1 METRKITIVATREQK
16 KYVIDSAATTLG
28 ELKADLDNVGIN
40 YDDMTFMEGLTRTEI
55 LRDDSLLPH
64 DVERVNRET
73 GEPYVTNE
81 LVFML
86 TNTAKK
92 IRSGVVCADRRSCY
106 SYIKEH
112 GMQDAVQRTFGK
124 NFTQVKTEDLILFIK
139 NETPAPSVPVEEPD
153 ENLVAPTQVP
163 APEHTECV
171 DPKARKAIK
180 MLCEALFEYDE
191 YTFNG
196 VVSEIND
203 MFAEQHCL
211 CTSKED
217 ECNSPYSDSEIN
229 DMFAGLK

>member
-40 YDDMTFMEGLTRTEI
+40 YEDMTFMEGLTRTEI

-73 GEPYVTNE
+73 GETYITNE

-92 IRSGVVCADRRSCY
+92 IRSGVVCADRKSCY

-124 NFTQVKTEDLILFIK
+124 NFTQVKTEDLIFFIK
-139 NETPAPSVPVEEPD
+139 NETSVKEPD
-153 ENLVAPTQVP
+153 KNLVAPVQVP

-171 DPKARKAIK
+171 DLKARKAIK

-191 YTFNG
+191 YAFDE
-196 VVSEIND
+196 VSSEINS

-217 ECNSPYSDSEIN
+217 KCNSPYSDDEIN
-229 DMFAGLK
+229 NMFAGLK

>member
-55 LRDDSLLPH
+55 LSDDSILPH

-73 GEPYVTNE
+73 GETFVTNE

-92 IRSGVVCADRRSCY
+92 ISSGVVCADRKSCY

-112 GMQDAVQRTFGK
+112 GMQDAIQRTFGK

-139 NETPAPSVPVEEPD
+139 NEASV
-153 ENLVAPTQVP
+153 VAPAQVT

-171 DPKARKAIK
+171 DFKARKAIK
-180 MLCEALFEYDE
+180 MLCEALIEYDE
-191 YTFNG
+191 YAFVEVFN
-196 VVSEIND
+196 EIND
-203 MFAEQHCL
+203 MFAEQRCL

-217 ECNSPYSDSEIN
+217 KCNSPYSDDEIN
-229 DMFAGLK
+229 SMFAGLK

>member
-40 YDDMTFMEGLTRTEI
+40 YEDMTFMEGLTRTEI

-73 GEPYVTNE
+73 GETYVTNE

-92 IRSGVVCADRRSCY
+92 IRSGVVCADRKSCY

-112 GMQDAVQRTFGK
+112 GMQDAIQRTFGR

-139 NETPAPSVPVEEPD
+139 NEASASSVS
-153 ENLVAPTQVP
+153 AQVP

-171 DPKARKAIK
+171 DLKARKAIK

-191 YTFNG
+191 YTFDE
-196 VVSEIND
+196 VFTEINS
-203 MFAEQHCL
+203 MFAEQYCL

-217 ECNSPYSDSEIN
+217 KCNSPYSDDEIN
-229 DMFAGLK
+229 NMFAGLK

>member
-16 KYVIDSAATTLG
+16 KYVINSAATTLG

-55 LRDDSLLPH
+55 LRDDSVLPH

-73 GEPYVTNE
+73 GETYVTNE

-92 IRSGVVCADRRSCY
+92 ISSGVVCADRKSCY

-112 GMQDAVQRTFGK
+112 GIQDAIQRTFGK

-139 NETPAPSVPVEEPD
+139 N
-153 ENLVAPTQVP
+153 LVAPAQVP

-171 DPKARKAIK
+171 DLKARKAIK

-191 YTFNG
+191 YAFDE
-196 VVSEIND
+196 VFSEING

-217 ECNSPYSDSEIN
+217 KCDSPYSDDEIN
-229 DMFAGLK
+229 SMFAGLK

>member
-55 LRDDSLLPH
+55 LRDDSILPH

-73 GEPYVTNE
+73 GETYITNE

-92 IRSGVVCADRRSCY
+92 ISSGVVCTDRKSCY

-112 GMQDAVQRTFGK
+112 GMQDAIQRTFGK

-139 NETPAPSVPVEEPD
+139 N
-153 ENLVAPTQVP
+153 LVAPAQVT

-171 DPKARKAIK
+171 DLKARKAIK

-191 YTFNG
+191 YAFDE
-196 VVSEIND
+196 VSSEING

-217 ECNSPYSDSEIN
+217 KCNSPYSDDEIH

>member
-40 YDDMTFMEGLTRTEI
+40 YKDMTFMEGLTRTEI
-55 LRDDSLLPH
+55 LSDDSILPH

-73 GEPYVTNE
+73 GETFVTNE

-92 IRSGVVCADRRSCY
+92 ISSGVVCADRKSCY

-112 GMQDAVQRTFGK
+112 GMQDAIQRTFGK

-139 NETPAPSVPVEEPD
+139 NETSV
-153 ENLVAPTQVP
+153 VAPTQVT

-171 DPKARKAIK
+171 DLKARKAIK
-180 MLCEALFEYDE
+180 MLCEALFDYDE
-191 YTFNG
+191 YFDEVFN
-196 VVSEIND
+196 EING
-203 MFAEQHCL
+203 MFVEQRCL

-217 ECNSPYSDSEIN
+217 KCNSPYSDDEIN
-229 DMFAGLK
+229 SMFAGLK

>member
-73 GEPYVTNE
+73 GETYVTNE

-92 IRSGVVCADRRSCY
+92 ISSGVVCADRKSCY

-112 GMQDAVQRTFGK
+112 GIQDAIQRTFGK

-139 NETPAPSVPVEEPD
+139 N
-153 ENLVAPTQVP
+153 LVAPAQVT

-171 DPKARKAIK
+171 DLKARKAVK

-191 YTFNG
+191 YTFNE

-217 ECNSPYSDSEIN
+217 KCNSPYSDDEIH

>member
-40 YDDMTFMEGLTRTEI
+40 YEDMTFMEGLTRTEI

-73 GEPYVTNE
+73 GETYITNE

-92 IRSGVVCADRRSCY
+92 ISSGVVCADRKSCY

-112 GMQDAVQRTFGK
+112 GMQDAVQKTFGK

-139 NETPAPSVPVEEPD
+139 NET
-153 ENLVAPTQVP
+153 NLVAPAQVT
-163 APEHTECV
+163 APEHTVCV
-171 DPKARKAIK
+171 DLKARKAIK
-180 MLCEALFEYDE
+180 MLCKALLEYDE
-191 YTFNG
+191 YAFDE
-196 VVSEIND
+196 VFSEINGKFD
-203 MFAEQHCL
+203 EQHCL

-217 ECNSPYSDSEIN
+217 KCDSPYSDDEIN
-229 DMFAGLK
+229 NMFAGLK

>member
-28 ELKADLDNVGIN
+28 ELKADLDHVGIN

-73 GEPYVTNE
+73 GETYVTNE

-92 IRSGVVCADRRSCY
+92 ISSGVVCADRKSCY

-112 GMQDAVQRTFGK
+112 GIQDAIQRTFGK

-139 NETPAPSVPVEEPD
+139 N
-153 ENLVAPTQVP
+153 LVAPAQVP

-171 DPKARKAIK
+171 DLKARKAIK

-191 YTFNG
+191 YAFDEVFN
-196 VVSEIND
+196 EING
-203 MFAEQHCL
+203 MFAEKYCL

-217 ECNSPYSDSEIN
+217 KCNSPYSDDEIH

>member
-28 ELKADLDNVGIN
+28 ELKAVLDNVGIN
-40 YDDMTFMEGLTRTEI
+40 YEDMTFMEGLTRTEI

-73 GEPYVTNE
+73 GETYVTNE

-92 IRSGVVCADRRSCY
+92 ISSGVVCADRKSCY

-112 GMQDAVQRTFGK
+112 GMQDAIQRTFGK

-139 NETPAPSVPVEEPD
+139 N
-153 ENLVAPTQVP
+153 LVAPAQVT

-171 DPKARKAIK
+171 DLKARKAIK

-191 YTFNG
+191 YAFDE
-196 VVSEIND
+196 VFSEINS
-203 MFAEQHCL
+203 MFAEKYCL

-217 ECNSPYSDSEIN
+217 KCNSPYSDDEIH

>member
-73 GEPYVTNE
+73 GETYVTNE

-92 IRSGVVCADRRSCY
+92 ISSGVVCADRKSCY

-112 GMQDAVQRTFGK
+112 GMQDAIQRTFGK

-139 NETPAPSVPVEEPD
+139 N
-153 ENLVAPTQVP
+153 LVAPAQVT

-171 DPKARKAIK
+171 DLKARKAIK

-191 YTFNG
+191 YTFDE
-196 VVSEIND
+196 VVSEING

-217 ECNSPYSDSEIN
+217 KCNSPYSDDEIN
-229 DMFAGLK
+229 SMFAGLK

>member
-55 LRDDSLLPH
+55 LRDDSILPH

-73 GEPYVTNE
+73 GETFVTNE

-92 IRSGVVCADRRSCY
+92 ISSGVVCADRKSCY

-112 GMQDAVQRTFGK
+112 GMQDAIQRTFGK

-139 NETPAPSVPVEEPD
+139 N
-153 ENLVAPTQVP
+153 LVAPAQVT

-171 DPKARKAIK
+171 DLKARKAIK

-191 YTFNG
+191 YAFDE
-196 VVSEIND
+196 VSSEINS

-217 ECNSPYSDSEIN
+217 KCNSPYSDDEIH

>member
-73 GEPYVTNE
+73 GETYVTNE

-92 IRSGVVCADRRSCY
+92 ISSGVVCADRKSCY

-112 GMQDAVQRTFGK
+112 GIQDAIQRTFGK

-139 NETPAPSVPVEEPD
+139 N
-153 ENLVAPTQVP
+153 LVAPAQVT
-163 APEHTECV
+163 APEHTVCV
-171 DPKARKAIK
+171 DLKARKAIK
-180 MLCEALFEYDE
+180 MLCKALLEYDE
-191 YTFNG
+191 YAFDE
-196 VVSEIND
+196 VFSEINGKFD
-203 MFAEQHCL
+203 EQHCL

-217 ECNSPYSDSEIN
+217 KCNSPYSDDEIN
-229 DMFAGLK
+229 NMFAGLK

>member
-64 DVERVNRET
+64 DVKRVNRET
-73 GEPYVTNE
+73 GETYVTNE

-92 IRSGVVCADRRSCY
+92 ISSGVVCADRKSCY

-112 GMQDAVQRTFGK
+112 GIQDAIQRTFGK

-139 NETPAPSVPVEEPD
+139 N
-153 ENLVAPTQVP
+153 LVAPAQVT
-163 APEHTECV
+163 APEHTVCV
-171 DPKARKAIK
+171 DLKARKAIK
-180 MLCEALFEYDE
+180 MLCKALLEYDE
-191 YTFNG
+191 YAFDE
-196 VVSEIND
+196 VFSEINGKFD
-203 MFAEQHCL
+203 EQHCL

-217 ECNSPYSDSEIN
+217 KCNSPYSDDEIN
-229 DMFAGLK
+229 NMFAGLK

>member
-73 GEPYVTNE
+73 GETYVTNE

-86 TNTAKK
+86 TNPAKT
-92 IRSGVVCADRRSCY
+92 ISSGVVCADRKSCY

-112 GMQDAVQRTFGK
+112 GMQDAIQRTFGK
-124 NFTQVKTEDLILFIK
+124 NFTQVKTEDLIRFIK
-139 NETPAPSVPVEEPD
+139 
-153 ENLVAPTQVP
+153 NLVAPAQVP

-171 DPKARKAIK
+171 DLKARKAIK
-180 MLCEALFEYDE
+180 ILCEALVEYDE
-191 YTFNG
+191 YAFDE
-196 VVSEIND
+196 VFSEID
-203 MFAEQHCL
+203 GMFAEKYCL
-211 CTSKED
+211 YTSKED
-217 ECNSPYSDSEIN
+217 KCNSPYSDDEIN
-229 DMFAGLK
+229 SMFAGLK

>member
-16 KYVIDSAATTLG
+16 KYVIDSAAATLG

-73 GEPYVTNE
+73 GETYVTNE

-92 IRSGVVCADRRSCY
+92 ISSGVVCADRKSCY

-112 GMQDAVQRTFGK
+112 GMQDAIQRTFGK

-139 NETPAPSVPVEEPD
+139 N
-153 ENLVAPTQVP
+153 LVAPAQVP

-171 DPKARKAIK
+171 DLKARKAIK

-191 YTFNG
+191 YAFDE
-196 VVSEIND
+196 VFSEING
-203 MFAEQHCL
+203 MFAEKYCL

-217 ECNSPYSDSEIN
+217 KCNSPYSDDEIN
-229 DMFAGLK
+229 SMFAGLK

>member
-40 YDDMTFMEGLTRTEI
+40 YEDMTFMEGLTRTEI

-73 GEPYVTNE
+73 GETYITNE

-92 IRSGVVCADRRSCY
+92 IRSGVVCADRKSCY

-139 NETPAPSVPVEEPD
+139 NETSVKEPD
-153 ENLVAPTQVP
+153 KNLVAPVQVP
-163 APEHTECV
+163 TPEHTECV
-171 DPKARKAIK
+171 DLKARKAIK

-191 YTFNG
+191 YTFDE
-196 VVSEIND
+196 VFTEINS
-203 MFAEQHCL
+203 MFAEQYCL
-211 CTSKED
+211 YTSKED
-217 ECNSPYSDSEIN
+217 KCNSPYSDDEIN
-229 DMFAGLK
+229 NMFAGLK

>member
-28 ELKADLDNVGIN
+28 ELKADLDHVGIN

-73 GEPYVTNE
+73 GETYVTNE

-92 IRSGVVCADRRSCY
+92 ISSGVVCADRKSCY

-139 NETPAPSVPVEEPD
+139 N
-153 ENLVAPTQVP
+153 LVAPAQVP

-171 DPKARKAIK
+171 DLKARKAIK

-191 YTFNG
+191 YTFDE
-196 VVSEIND
+196 VFSEING
-203 MFAEQHCL
+203 MFAEKYCL

-217 ECNSPYSDSEIN
+217 KCNSPYSDDEIN
-229 DMFAGLK
+229 NMFAGLK

>member
-40 YDDMTFMEGLTRTEI
+40 YEDMTFMEGLTRTEI

-73 GEPYVTNE
+73 GETYITNE

-92 IRSGVVCADRRSCY
+92 IRSGVVCADRKSCY

-112 GMQDAVQRTFGK
+112 GMQDAIQRTFGK

-139 NETPAPSVPVEEPD
+139 N
-153 ENLVAPTQVP
+153 LVAPAQVT

-171 DPKARKAIK
+171 DLKARKAIK

-191 YTFNG
+191 YAFDE
-196 VVSEIND
+196 VSSEING

-217 ECNSPYSDSEIN
+217 KCNSPYSDDEIH

>member
-73 GEPYVTNE
+73 GETYVTNE

-92 IRSGVVCADRRSCY
+92 ISSGVVCADRKSCY

-112 GMQDAVQRTFGK
+112 GMQDAIQRTFGK

-139 NETPAPSVPVEEPD
+139 NEASASSCKGAD
-153 ENLVAPTQVP
+153 ENLVAPAQVT

-171 DPKARKAIK
+171 DLKARKAIK
-180 MLCEALFEYDE
+180 MLCKALFVYDE
-191 YTFNG
+191 YDFDE
-196 VVSEIND
+196 VSSEINN

-217 ECNSPYSDSEIN
+217 KCNSPYSDDEIH

>member
-55 LRDDSLLPH
+55 LRDDSILPH

-73 GEPYVTNE
+73 GETYVTNE

-92 IRSGVVCADRRSCY
+92 ISSGVVCADRKSCY

-112 GMQDAVQRTFGK
+112 GMQDAIQRTFGK

-139 NETPAPSVPVEEPD
+139 N
-153 ENLVAPTQVP
+153 LVAPAQVT

-171 DPKARKAIK
+171 DLKARKAIK

-191 YTFNG
+191 YAFDE
-196 VVSEIND
+196 VSSEING

-217 ECNSPYSDSEIN
+217 KCNSPYSDDEIH

>member
-55 LRDDSLLPH
+55 LRDDSILPH

-73 GEPYVTNE
+73 GETFVTNE

-92 IRSGVVCADRRSCY
+92 ISSGVVCADRKSCY

-139 NETPAPSVPVEEPD
+139 NEASASSVS
-153 ENLVAPTQVP
+153 TQVP

-171 DPKARKAIK
+171 DLKARKAIK
-180 MLCEALFEYDE
+180 MLCEALFEYDKYAFDE
-191 YTFNG
+191 
-196 VVSEIND
+196 VSREIND

-211 CTSKED
+211 CISKED
-217 ECNSPYSDSEIN
+217 KCNSPYSDDEIN
-229 DMFAGLK
+229 SMFADLK

>member
-28 ELKADLDNVGIN
+28 ELKADLDNVGIK

-55 LRDDSLLPH
+55 LRDDSILPH

-73 GEPYVTNE
+73 GETFVTNE

-92 IRSGVVCADRRSCY
+92 ISSGVVCADRKSCY

-112 GMQDAVQRTFGK
+112 GMQDAVRRTFGK

-139 NETPAPSVPVEEPD
+139 NEASV
-153 ENLVAPTQVP
+153 VAPAQVT

-171 DPKARKAIK
+171 DLKARKAIK

-191 YTFNG
+191 YAFDE
-196 VVSEIND
+196 VSSEING

-217 ECNSPYSDSEIN
+217 KCNSPYSDDEIH

>member
-40 YDDMTFMEGLTRTEI
+40 YEDMTFMEGLTRTEI

-73 GEPYVTNE
+73 GETYVTNE
-81 LVFML
+81 LGFML

-92 IRSGVVCADRRSCY
+92 ISSGVVCADRKSCY

-112 GMQDAVQRTFGK
+112 GMQDAIQRTFGK

-139 NETPAPSVPVEEPD
+139 N
-153 ENLVAPTQVP
+153 LVAPAQVT

-171 DPKARKAIK
+171 DLKARKAIK

-191 YTFNG
+191 YAFDE
-196 VVSEIND
+196 VSSEING

-217 ECNSPYSDSEIN
+217 KCNSPYSDDEIH

>member
-55 LRDDSLLPH
+55 LRDDSILPH

-73 GEPYVTNE
+73 GETYVTNE

-92 IRSGVVCADRRSCY
+92 ISSGVVCADRKSCY

-112 GMQDAVQRTFGK
+112 GMQDAIQRTFGK

-139 NETPAPSVPVEEPD
+139 N
-153 ENLVAPTQVP
+153 LVAPAQVT

-171 DPKARKAIK
+171 DLKARKAIK

-191 YTFNG
+191 YAFDE
-196 VVSEIND
+196 VSSEINS

-217 ECNSPYSDSEIN
+217 KCNSPYSDDEIH

>member
-55 LRDDSLLPH
+55 LRDDSILPH

-73 GEPYVTNE
+73 GETYVTNE

-92 IRSGVVCADRRSCY
+92 ISSGVVCADRKSCY

-112 GMQDAVQRTFGK
+112 GIQDAIQRTFGK

-139 NETPAPSVPVEEPD
+139 N
-153 ENLVAPTQVP
+153 LVAPAQVT

-171 DPKARKAIK
+171 DLKARKAIK

-191 YTFNG
+191 YAFDE
-196 VVSEIND
+196 VSSEING

-217 ECNSPYSDSEIN
+217 KCNSPYSDDEIH

>member
-73 GEPYVTNE
+73 GETYVTNE

-92 IRSGVVCADRRSCY
+92 ISSGVVCADRKSCY

-112 GMQDAVQRTFGK
+112 GMQDAIQRTFGK

-139 NETPAPSVPVEEPD
+139 NETSV
-153 ENLVAPTQVP
+153 VAPTQVT

-171 DPKARKAIK
+171 DLKARKAIK

-191 YTFNG
+191 YDFDE
-196 VVSEIND
+196 VSREIND

-217 ECNSPYSDSEIN
+217 KCNSPYSDDEIH

>member
-73 GEPYVTNE
+73 GETYVTNE

-112 GMQDAVQRTFGK
+112 SMQDAVQRTFGK

-139 NETPAPSVPVEEPD
+139 NETPTPSVPVEEPN
-153 ENLVAPTQVP
+153 ENLVAPT
-163 APEHTECV
+163 PEHTVCV
-171 DPKARKAIK
+171 DLKARKAIK
-180 MLCEALFEYDE
+180 MLCEALLEYDE
-191 YTFNG
+191 YTFNE
-196 VVSEIND
+196 VVSEINGK
-203 MFAEQHCL
+203 FAEQHCL

-217 ECNSPYSDSEIN
+217 KCNSPYSDSEIN

>member
-16 KYVIDSAATTLG
+16 KYVIDSAAATLG

-55 LRDDSLLPH
+55 LRDDSILPH

-73 GEPYVTNE
+73 GETYVTNE

-92 IRSGVVCADRRSCY
+92 ISSGVVCADRKSCY

-112 GMQDAVQRTFGK
+112 GMQDAIQRTFGK

-139 NETPAPSVPVEEPD
+139 N
-153 ENLVAPTQVP
+153 LVAPAQVT

-171 DPKARKAIK
+171 DLKARKAIK

-191 YTFNG
+191 YAFDE
-196 VVSEIND
+196 VSSEING

-217 ECNSPYSDSEIN
+217 KCNSPYSDDEIH

>member
-40 YDDMTFMEGLTRTEI
+40 YEDMTFMEGLTRTEI

-73 GEPYVTNE
+73 GETYITNE

-92 IRSGVVCADRRSCY
+92 IRSGVVCADRKSCY

-112 GMQDAVQRTFGK
+112 GMQDAVQKTFGK

-139 NETPAPSVPVEEPD
+139 NETSVKEPD
-153 ENLVAPTQVP
+153 KNLVAPVQVST
-163 APEHTECV
+163 PEHTECV
-171 DPKARKAIK
+171 DLKARKAIK
-180 MLCEALFEYDE
+180 MLCEALLEYDE
-191 YTFNG
+191 YTFDE
-196 VVSEIND
+196 VFTEING
-203 MFAEQHCL
+203 MFAEQYCL

-217 ECNSPYSDSEIN
+217 KCNSPYSDDEIN
-229 DMFAGLK
+229 NMFAGLK

>member
-73 GEPYVTNE
+73 GETYVTNE

-92 IRSGVVCADRRSCY
+92 IRSGVVCADRKSCY

-112 GMQDAVQRTFGK
+112 GMQDAVQRIFGK

-139 NETPAPSVPVEEPD
+139 NETSVEKPD
-153 ENLVAPTQVP
+153 KNLVTPVQVP
-163 APEHTECV
+163 TPEHTECV
-171 DPKARKAIK
+171 DLKARKAIK

-191 YTFNG
+191 YTFDE

-203 MFAEQHCL
+203 MFAKQHCL

-217 ECNSPYSDSEIN
+217 KCNSPYSDDEIN
-229 DMFAGLK
+229 NMFAGLK

>member
-40 YDDMTFMEGLTRTEI
+40 YEDMTFMEGLTRTEI

-73 GEPYVTNE
+73 GETYITNE

-92 IRSGVVCADRRSCY
+92 IRSGVVCADRKSCY

-112 GMQDAVQRTFGK
+112 GMQDAVQKTFGK

-139 NETPAPSVPVEEPD
+139 NETSVKEPD
-153 ENLVAPTQVP
+153 KNLAAHVQVP
-163 APEHTECV
+163 TPEHTECV
-171 DPKARKAIK
+171 DLKARKAIK
-180 MLCEALFEYDE
+180 MLCEALLEYDE
-191 YTFNG
+191 YTFDE
-196 VVSEIND
+196 VFTEING
-203 MFAEQHCL
+203 MFAEQYCL

-217 ECNSPYSDSEIN
+217 KCNSPYSDDEIN
-229 DMFAGLK
+229 NMFAGLK

>member
-55 LRDDSLLPH
+55 LSDDSILPH

-73 GEPYVTNE
+73 GETFVTNE

-92 IRSGVVCADRRSCY
+92 ISSGVVCADRKSCY

-139 NETPAPSVPVEEPD
+139 NEASV
-153 ENLVAPTQVP
+153 VAPAQVT

-171 DPKARKAIK
+171 DLKARKAIK
-180 MLCEALFEYDE
+180 MLCEALIEYDE
-191 YTFNG
+191 YAFVEVFN
-196 VVSEIND
+196 EING
-203 MFAEQHCL
+203 MSVEQRCL

-217 ECNSPYSDSEIN
+217 KCNSPYSDDEIN
-229 DMFAGLK
+229 SMFAGLK

>member
-55 LRDDSLLPH
+55 LRDDSILPH

-73 GEPYVTNE
+73 GETYVTNE

-92 IRSGVVCADRRSCY
+92 ISSGVVCADRKSCY

-112 GMQDAVQRTFGK
+112 GIQDAIQRTFGK

-139 NETPAPSVPVEEPD
+139 N
-153 ENLVAPTQVP
+153 LVAPAQVT

-171 DPKARKAIK
+171 DLKARKAIK

-191 YTFNG
+191 YAFDE
-196 VVSEIND
+196 VSSEING

-217 ECNSPYSDSEIN
+217 KCNSPYSDDEIN
-229 DMFAGLK
+229 NMFAGLK

>member
-40 YDDMTFMEGLTRTEI
+40 YKDMTFMEGLTRTEI
-55 LRDDSLLPH
+55 LSDDSILPH

-73 GEPYVTNE
+73 GETFVTNE

-92 IRSGVVCADRRSCY
+92 ISSGVVCADRKSCY

-112 GMQDAVQRTFGK
+112 GMQDAIQRTFGK

-139 NETPAPSVPVEEPD
+139 NEASV
-153 ENLVAPTQVP
+153 VAPAQVT

-171 DPKARKAIK
+171 DLKARKAIK
-180 MLCEALFEYDE
+180 MLCKALIEYDE
-191 YTFNG
+191 YAFDEVFN
-196 VVSEIND
+196 EING
-203 MFAEQHCL
+203 MSVEQRCL

-217 ECNSPYSDSEIN
+217 KCNSPYSDDEIN
-229 DMFAGLK
+229 SMFAGLK